1 MLEDL
6 PLNSKIHDRNSF
18 RCGEPLLDQFLQ
30 KEAAQLEKRNITKT
44 FVLVDPSNPSVIV
57 GFYSLSTAQ
66 VDHQDFSE
74 GLKKKL
80 PRYPIPCIR
89 LGRLAR
95 SLEYVGHGIG
105 ELLIGKALLR
115 CQEVQKIVGAKALIV
130 DAKNSQARDFYIEYG
145 FTPFEYDDYHLF
157 LIL

>member
-1 MLEDL
+1 MLEDQ
-6 PLNSKIHDRNSF
+6 PLNSKIHDRNAF
-18 RCGEPLLDQFLQ
+18 RCGEPLLDNFLQ
-30 KEAAQLEKRNITKT
+30 KEAGQLEKRNITKT
-44 FVLVDPSNPSVIV
+44 FVLVNPLSPAKIV

-66 VDHQDFSE
+66 IDHQDFSE

-80 PRYPIPCIR
+80 PKYPIPCIR

-95 SLEYVGHGIG
+95 SLDFVGKGIG

-115 CQEVQKIVGAKALIV
+115 CLEVQKSVGAYALIV
-130 DAKNSQARDFYIEYG
+130 EAKSEGARDFYIEYG
-145 FTPFEYDDYHLF
+145 FIPFDYDDHHLF